1 MKVKYTAQDLIDF
14 ETEIGECFNNKEI
27 KSPIHLSC
35 NNELQLIE
43 IFSNNISEDD
53 FIYCSWR
60 SHYHHLLKG
69 VPKETLKKDIIN
81 GRSISLCYPEYKT
94 FSSAIVG
101 GIIPI
106 SLGTAFS
113 IKKNNKNNKVWC
125 FVGDMSSCTGTF
137 QECLLYAKNF
147 NLPITYIIENNG
159 KSVCTNTY
167 KVWNTTKLTNEPEY
181 EINKVIKVSFHLW
194 YYWYNLDKWP
204 HAGSGIRVQF

>member
-69 VPKETLKKDIIN
+69 VQRN
-81 GRSISLCYPEYKT
+81 
-94 FSSAIVG
+94 
-101 GIIPI
+101 
-106 SLGTAFS
+106 
-113 IKKNNKNNKVWC
+113 IKKRH
-125 FVGDMSSCTGTF
+125 
-137 QECLLYAKNF
+137 Y
-147 NLPITYIIENNG
+147 
-159 KSVCTNTY
+159 
-167 KVWNTTKLTNEPEY
+167 
-181 EINKVIKVSFHLW
+181 
-194 YYWYNLDKWP
+194 
-204 HAGSGIRVQF
+204 